1 MKRLLPILLCSLLLS
16 GLRNATAQEASKTW
30 TLQEC
35 LDYAYQNNIQ
45 VRQSRN
51 NQLSGIEDTK
61 QAKAALFPSLVASTT
76 QSYTNYPS
84 SEVTDNNS
92 YTGTYGITAGMTIFE
107 GGKLRTEVK
116 RQKVQNQ
123 MDALSVEESVN
134 DIRIAIVQAY
144 MQCLYAADAVR
155 INRSTAE
162 ASKAQRDRA
171 EEMLRTGSISRV
183 DFAQLQSQYSSDE
196 YQIVVAG
203 STLDNYKLQLKQLLE
218 LDIMEEMNPAVP
230 GVKEENVLKALPPK
244 NEVYETALKVM
255 PQIRRGELGIEA
267 AKLEEKSARAG
278 FFPSISGG
286 WNFSEEHFMEN
297 TKSWLSQGK
306 LRVGWG
312 EIGNQT
318 IPAGA
323 YLSQY
328 SNGHPS
334 MWYAQYYMFGNT
346 NPTLFASRSQVG
358 NPNLKWET
366 TRQLDLGLDLAFLE
380 GSLRFTFDYYSRDT
394 KDMLVQVPNPASM
407 GFPNTPWV
415 NAGSISNKGFEVSIG
430 YDGKVGNDFKYH
442 INGNVST
449 YKNKIKDLG
458 SEANIPGKEVHL
470 GYYTYTMTEVGKPLG
485 YYYGYKTDGV
495 FQTQQEIDNYQNNGQ
510 VVMPNAKP
518 GDLKFV
524 DLNKDGKLGDEDR
537 TMIGNPHPDFTFGL
551 TLGAEYKGFDFSAF
565 FQGSVG
571 NDLLNIVKYDIYGGV
586 GWYNAPKDILT
597 TFWNG
602 PGSTN
607 ENFAI
612 DADSRLNREMSEW
625 YVEDGSYVRL
635 KNLTIGYTLPSSIT
649 RKITLNN
656 LRIFVAAQNLF
667 TITGYSGLDPEI
679 GEFNQNPIYKGIDM
693 GYYPQARTFM
703 FGISMKL

>member
-278 FFPSISGG
+278 FFPSISLSASVGTG
-286 WNFSEEHFMEN
+286 HMSNNDLESGSQIWNRFNEN
-297 TKSWLSQGK
+297 
-306 LRVGWG
+306 V
-312 EIGNQT
+312 
-318 IPAGA
+318 
-323 YLSQY
+323 
-328 SNGHPS
+328 
-334 MWYAQYYMFGNT
+334 
-346 NPTLFASRSQVG
+346 
-358 NPNLKWET
+358 
-366 TRQLDLGLDLAFLE
+366 
-380 GSLRFTFDYYSRDT
+380 
-394 KDMLVQVPNPASM
+394 
-407 GFPNTPWV
+407 
-415 NAGSISNKGFEVSIG
+415 
-430 YDGKVGNDFKYH
+430 
-442 INGNVST
+442 
-449 YKNKIKDLG
+449 
-458 SEANIPGKEVHL
+458 
-470 GYYTYTMTEVGKPLG
+470 
-485 YYYGYKTDGV
+485 
-495 FQTQQEIDNYQNNGQ
+495 
-510 VVMPNAKP
+510 
-518 GDLKFV
+518 
-524 DLNKDGKLGDEDR
+524 
-537 TMIGNPHPDFTFGL
+537 GL
-551 TLGAEYKGFDFSAF
+551 TLNIPIFSNRKNRTAVNKAKIALNDSYLEWTSLQKELLRNVESAYLDAVSAQAQYLSAREKEKYARESYELTSEQFRVGVKNTVELITAQNEYSAA
-565 FQGSVG
+565 QQQVLQAKYLTLLSIE
-571 NDLLNIVKYDIYGGV
+571 LLNIYQGLPASDIY
-586 GWYNAPKDILT
+586 
-597 TFWNG
+597 
-602 PGSTN
+602 
-607 ENFAI
+607 
-612 DADSRLNREMSEW
+612 
-625 YVEDGSYVRL
+625 
-635 KNLTIGYTLPSSIT
+635 
-649 RKITLNN
+649 
-656 LRIFVAAQNLF
+656 
-667 TITGYSGLDPEI
+667 
-679 GEFNQNPIYKGIDM
+679 
-693 GYYPQARTFM
+693 
-703 FGISMKL
+703 

>member
-278 FFPSISGG
+278 FFPSIS
-286 WNFSEEHFMEN
+286 
-297 TKSWLSQGK
+297 LSAS
-306 LRVGWG
+306 VGTG
-312 EIGNQT
+312 HM
-318 IPAGA
+318 
-323 YLSQY
+323 
-328 SNGHPS
+328 SN
-334 MWYAQYYMFGNT
+334 
-346 NPTLFASRSQVG
+346 
-358 NPNLKWET
+358 
-366 TRQLDLGLDLAFLE
+366 
-380 GSLRFTFDYYSRDT
+380 
-394 KDMLVQVPNPASM
+394 
-407 GFPNTPWV
+407 
-415 NAGSISNKGFEVSIG
+415 
-430 YDGKVGNDFKYH
+430 NDFESGSQ
-442 INGNVST
+442 IWNRFNENV
-449 YKNKIKDLG
+449 
-458 SEANIPGKEVHL
+458 
-470 GYYTYTMTEVGKPLG
+470 
-485 YYYGYKTDGV
+485 
-495 FQTQQEIDNYQNNGQ
+495 
-510 VVMPNAKP
+510 
-518 GDLKFV
+518 
-524 DLNKDGKLGDEDR
+524 
-537 TMIGNPHPDFTFGL
+537 GL
-551 TLGAEYKGFDFSAF
+551 TLNIPIFSNRKNRTAVNKAKIALNDSYLEWTSLQKELLRNVESAYLDAVSAQAQYLSAREKEKDARESYELTSEQFRVGVKNTVELITAQNEYSAA
-565 FQGSVG
+565 QQQVLQAKYLTLLSIE
-571 NDLLNIVKYDIYGGV
+571 LLNIYQGLPASDIY
-586 GWYNAPKDILT
+586 
-597 TFWNG
+597 
-602 PGSTN
+602 
-607 ENFAI
+607 
-612 DADSRLNREMSEW
+612 
-625 YVEDGSYVRL
+625 
-635 KNLTIGYTLPSSIT
+635 
-649 RKITLNN
+649 
-656 LRIFVAAQNLF
+656 
-667 TITGYSGLDPEI
+667 
-679 GEFNQNPIYKGIDM
+679 
-693 GYYPQARTFM
+693 
-703 FGISMKL
+703 

>member
-144 MQCLYAADAVR
+144 MRSLHAAQAVR

-278 FFPSISGG
+278 FFPSIS
-286 WNFSEEHFMEN
+286 
-297 TKSWLSQGK
+297 LSAS
-306 LRVGWG
+306 VGTG
-312 EIGNQT
+312 HM
-318 IPAGA
+318 
-323 YLSQY
+323 
-328 SNGHPS
+328 SN
-334 MWYAQYYMFGNT
+334 
-346 NPTLFASRSQVG
+346 
-358 NPNLKWET
+358 
-366 TRQLDLGLDLAFLE
+366 
-380 GSLRFTFDYYSRDT
+380 
-394 KDMLVQVPNPASM
+394 
-407 GFPNTPWV
+407 
-415 NAGSISNKGFEVSIG
+415 
-430 YDGKVGNDFKYH
+430 NDFESGSQ
-442 INGNVST
+442 IWNRFNENV
-449 YKNKIKDLG
+449 
-458 SEANIPGKEVHL
+458 
-470 GYYTYTMTEVGKPLG
+470 
-485 YYYGYKTDGV
+485 
-495 FQTQQEIDNYQNNGQ
+495 
-510 VVMPNAKP
+510 
-518 GDLKFV
+518 
-524 DLNKDGKLGDEDR
+524 
-537 TMIGNPHPDFTFGL
+537 GL
-551 TLGAEYKGFDFSAF
+551 TLNIPIFSNRKNRTAVNKAKIALNDSYLEWTSLQKELLRNVESAYLDAVSAQAQYLSAREKEKYARESYELTSEQFRVGVKNTVELITAQNEYSAA
-565 FQGSVG
+565 QQQVLQAKYLTLLSIE
-571 NDLLNIVKYDIYGGV
+571 LLNIYQGLPASDIY
-586 GWYNAPKDILT
+586 
-597 TFWNG
+597 
-602 PGSTN
+602 
-607 ENFAI
+607 
-612 DADSRLNREMSEW
+612 
-625 YVEDGSYVRL
+625 
-635 KNLTIGYTLPSSIT
+635 
-649 RKITLNN
+649 
-656 LRIFVAAQNLF
+656 
-667 TITGYSGLDPEI
+667 
-679 GEFNQNPIYKGIDM
+679 
-693 GYYPQARTFM
+693 
-703 FGISMKL
+703 

>member
-1 MKRLLPILLCSLLLS
+1 MKRLLPILFCSLLLS

-278 FFPSISGG
+278 FFPSIS
-286 WNFSEEHFMEN
+286 
-297 TKSWLSQGK
+297 LSAS
-306 LRVGWG
+306 VGTG
-312 EIGNQT
+312 HM
-318 IPAGA
+318 
-323 YLSQY
+323 
-328 SNGHPS
+328 SN
-334 MWYAQYYMFGNT
+334 
-346 NPTLFASRSQVG
+346 
-358 NPNLKWET
+358 
-366 TRQLDLGLDLAFLE
+366 
-380 GSLRFTFDYYSRDT
+380 
-394 KDMLVQVPNPASM
+394 
-407 GFPNTPWV
+407 
-415 NAGSISNKGFEVSIG
+415 
-430 YDGKVGNDFKYH
+430 NDFESGSQ
-442 INGNVST
+442 IWNRFNENV
-449 YKNKIKDLG
+449 
-458 SEANIPGKEVHL
+458 
-470 GYYTYTMTEVGKPLG
+470 
-485 YYYGYKTDGV
+485 
-495 FQTQQEIDNYQNNGQ
+495 
-510 VVMPNAKP
+510 
-518 GDLKFV
+518 
-524 DLNKDGKLGDEDR
+524 
-537 TMIGNPHPDFTFGL
+537 GL
-551 TLGAEYKGFDFSAF
+551 TLNIPIFSNRKNRTAVNKAKIALNDSYLEWTSLQKELLRNVESAYLDAVSAQAQYLSAREKEKYARESYELTSEQFRVGVKNTVELITAQNEYSAA
-565 FQGSVG
+565 QQQVLQAKYLTLLSIE
-571 NDLLNIVKYDIYGGV
+571 LLNIYQRLPASDIY
-586 GWYNAPKDILT
+586 
-597 TFWNG
+597 
-602 PGSTN
+602 
-607 ENFAI
+607 
-612 DADSRLNREMSEW
+612 
-625 YVEDGSYVRL
+625 
-635 KNLTIGYTLPSSIT
+635 
-649 RKITLNN
+649 
-656 LRIFVAAQNLF
+656 
-667 TITGYSGLDPEI
+667 
-679 GEFNQNPIYKGIDM
+679 
-693 GYYPQARTFM
+693 
-703 FGISMKL
+703 

>member
-171 EEMLRTGSISRV
+171 EEMLRAGSISRV

-196 YQIVVAG
+196 YQVVVAG

-230 GVKEENVLKALPPK
+230 EVKEENVLKALPPK

-278 FFPSISGG
+278 FFPSIS
-286 WNFSEEHFMEN
+286 
-297 TKSWLSQGK
+297 LSAS
-306 LRVGWG
+306 VGTG
-312 EIGNQT
+312 HM
-318 IPAGA
+318 
-323 YLSQY
+323 
-328 SNGHPS
+328 SN
-334 MWYAQYYMFGNT
+334 
-346 NPTLFASRSQVG
+346 
-358 NPNLKWET
+358 
-366 TRQLDLGLDLAFLE
+366 
-380 GSLRFTFDYYSRDT
+380 
-394 KDMLVQVPNPASM
+394 
-407 GFPNTPWV
+407 
-415 NAGSISNKGFEVSIG
+415 
-430 YDGKVGNDFKYH
+430 NDFESGSQ
-442 INGNVST
+442 IWNRFNENV
-449 YKNKIKDLG
+449 
-458 SEANIPGKEVHL
+458 
-470 GYYTYTMTEVGKPLG
+470 
-485 YYYGYKTDGV
+485 
-495 FQTQQEIDNYQNNGQ
+495 
-510 VVMPNAKP
+510 
-518 GDLKFV
+518 
-524 DLNKDGKLGDEDR
+524 
-537 TMIGNPHPDFTFGL
+537 GL
-551 TLGAEYKGFDFSAF
+551 TLNIPIFSNRKNRTAVHKAKIALNDSYLEWTSLQKELLRNVESAYLDAVSAQAQYLSAREKEKYARESYELTSEQFRVGVKNTVELITAQNEYSAA
-565 FQGSVG
+565 QQQVLQAKYLTLLSIE
-571 NDLLNIVKYDIYGGV
+571 LLNIYQGLPASDIY
-586 GWYNAPKDILT
+586 
-597 TFWNG
+597 
-602 PGSTN
+602 
-607 ENFAI
+607 
-612 DADSRLNREMSEW
+612 
-625 YVEDGSYVRL
+625 
-635 KNLTIGYTLPSSIT
+635 
-649 RKITLNN
+649 
-656 LRIFVAAQNLF
+656 
-667 TITGYSGLDPEI
+667 
-679 GEFNQNPIYKGIDM
+679 
-693 GYYPQARTFM
+693 
-703 FGISMKL
+703 

>member
-278 FFPSISGG
+278 FFPSIS
-286 WNFSEEHFMEN
+286 
-297 TKSWLSQGK
+297 LSAS
-306 LRVGWG
+306 VGTG
-312 EIGNQT
+312 HM
-318 IPAGA
+318 
-323 YLSQY
+323 
-328 SNGHPS
+328 SN
-334 MWYAQYYMFGNT
+334 
-346 NPTLFASRSQVG
+346 
-358 NPNLKWET
+358 
-366 TRQLDLGLDLAFLE
+366 
-380 GSLRFTFDYYSRDT
+380 
-394 KDMLVQVPNPASM
+394 
-407 GFPNTPWV
+407 
-415 NAGSISNKGFEVSIG
+415 
-430 YDGKVGNDFKYH
+430 NDFESGSQ
-442 INGNVST
+442 IWNRFNENV
-449 YKNKIKDLG
+449 
-458 SEANIPGKEVHL
+458 
-470 GYYTYTMTEVGKPLG
+470 
-485 YYYGYKTDGV
+485 
-495 FQTQQEIDNYQNNGQ
+495 
-510 VVMPNAKP
+510 
-518 GDLKFV
+518 
-524 DLNKDGKLGDEDR
+524 
-537 TMIGNPHPDFTFGL
+537 GL
-551 TLGAEYKGFDFSAF
+551 TLNIPIFSNRKNRTAVNKAKIALNDSYLEWTSLQKELLRNVESAYLDAVSAQGQYLSAREKEKYARESYELTSEQFRVGVKNTVELITAQNEYSAA
-565 FQGSVG
+565 QQQVLQAKYLTLLSIE
-571 NDLLNIVKYDIYGGV
+571 LLNIYQGLPASDIY
-586 GWYNAPKDILT
+586 
-597 TFWNG
+597 
-602 PGSTN
+602 
-607 ENFAI
+607 
-612 DADSRLNREMSEW
+612 
-625 YVEDGSYVRL
+625 
-635 KNLTIGYTLPSSIT
+635 
-649 RKITLNN
+649 
-656 LRIFVAAQNLF
+656 
-667 TITGYSGLDPEI
+667 
-679 GEFNQNPIYKGIDM
+679 
-693 GYYPQARTFM
+693 
-703 FGISMKL
+703 

>member
-116 RQKVQNQ
+116 RQKVKNQ

-278 FFPSISGG
+278 FFPSIS
-286 WNFSEEHFMEN
+286 
-297 TKSWLSQGK
+297 LSAS
-306 LRVGWG
+306 VGTG
-312 EIGNQT
+312 HM
-318 IPAGA
+318 
-323 YLSQY
+323 
-328 SNGHPS
+328 SN
-334 MWYAQYYMFGNT
+334 
-346 NPTLFASRSQVG
+346 
-358 NPNLKWET
+358 
-366 TRQLDLGLDLAFLE
+366 
-380 GSLRFTFDYYSRDT
+380 
-394 KDMLVQVPNPASM
+394 
-407 GFPNTPWV
+407 
-415 NAGSISNKGFEVSIG
+415 
-430 YDGKVGNDFKYH
+430 NDFESGSQ
-442 INGNVST
+442 IWNRFNENV
-449 YKNKIKDLG
+449 
-458 SEANIPGKEVHL
+458 
-470 GYYTYTMTEVGKPLG
+470 
-485 YYYGYKTDGV
+485 
-495 FQTQQEIDNYQNNGQ
+495 
-510 VVMPNAKP
+510 
-518 GDLKFV
+518 
-524 DLNKDGKLGDEDR
+524 
-537 TMIGNPHPDFTFGL
+537 GL
-551 TLGAEYKGFDFSAF
+551 TLNIPIFSNRKNRTAVNKAKIALNDSYLEWTSLQKELLRNVESAYLDAVSAQAQYLSAREKEKYARESYELTSEQFRVGVKNTVELITAQNEYSAA
-565 FQGSVG
+565 QQQVLQAKYLTLLSIE
-571 NDLLNIVKYDIYGGV
+571 LLNIYQGLPASDIY
-586 GWYNAPKDILT
+586 
-597 TFWNG
+597 
-602 PGSTN
+602 
-607 ENFAI
+607 
-612 DADSRLNREMSEW
+612 
-625 YVEDGSYVRL
+625 
-635 KNLTIGYTLPSSIT
+635 
-649 RKITLNN
+649 
-656 LRIFVAAQNLF
+656 
-667 TITGYSGLDPEI
+667 
-679 GEFNQNPIYKGIDM
+679 
-693 GYYPQARTFM
+693 
-703 FGISMKL
+703 

>member
-84 SEVTDNNS
+84 SEVADNNS

-107 GGKLRTEVK
+107 GGKLRTAVK

-171 EEMLRTGSISRV
+171 EEMLRAGSISRV

-196 YQIVVAG
+196 YQVVVAG

-278 FFPSISGG
+278 FFPSIS
-286 WNFSEEHFMEN
+286 
-297 TKSWLSQGK
+297 LSAS
-306 LRVGWG
+306 VGTG
-312 EIGNQT
+312 HM
-318 IPAGA
+318 
-323 YLSQY
+323 
-328 SNGHPS
+328 SN
-334 MWYAQYYMFGNT
+334 
-346 NPTLFASRSQVG
+346 
-358 NPNLKWET
+358 
-366 TRQLDLGLDLAFLE
+366 
-380 GSLRFTFDYYSRDT
+380 
-394 KDMLVQVPNPASM
+394 
-407 GFPNTPWV
+407 
-415 NAGSISNKGFEVSIG
+415 
-430 YDGKVGNDFKYH
+430 NDFESGSQ
-442 INGNVST
+442 IWNRFNENV
-449 YKNKIKDLG
+449 
-458 SEANIPGKEVHL
+458 
-470 GYYTYTMTEVGKPLG
+470 
-485 YYYGYKTDGV
+485 
-495 FQTQQEIDNYQNNGQ
+495 
-510 VVMPNAKP
+510 
-518 GDLKFV
+518 
-524 DLNKDGKLGDEDR
+524 
-537 TMIGNPHPDFTFGL
+537 GL
-551 TLGAEYKGFDFSAF
+551 TLNIPIFSNRKNRTAVNKAKIALNDSYLEWTSLQKELLRNVESAYLDAVSAQAQYLSAREKEKYARESYELTSEQFRVGVKNTVELITAQNEYSAA
-565 FQGSVG
+565 QQQVLQAKYLTLLSIE
-571 NDLLNIVKYDIYGGV
+571 LLNIYQGLPASDIY
-586 GWYNAPKDILT
+586 
-597 TFWNG
+597 
-602 PGSTN
+602 
-607 ENFAI
+607 
-612 DADSRLNREMSEW
+612 
-625 YVEDGSYVRL
+625 
-635 KNLTIGYTLPSSIT
+635 
-649 RKITLNN
+649 
-656 LRIFVAAQNLF
+656 
-667 TITGYSGLDPEI
+667 
-679 GEFNQNPIYKGIDM
+679 
-693 GYYPQARTFM
+693 
-703 FGISMKL
+703 

>member
-171 EEMLRTGSISRV
+171 EEMLRAGSISRV

-196 YQIVVAG
+196 YQVVVAG

-278 FFPSISGG
+278 FFPSIS
-286 WNFSEEHFMEN
+286 
-297 TKSWLSQGK
+297 LSAS
-306 LRVGWG
+306 VGTG
-312 EIGNQT
+312 HM
-318 IPAGA
+318 
-323 YLSQY
+323 
-328 SNGHPS
+328 SN
-334 MWYAQYYMFGNT
+334 
-346 NPTLFASRSQVG
+346 
-358 NPNLKWET
+358 
-366 TRQLDLGLDLAFLE
+366 
-380 GSLRFTFDYYSRDT
+380 
-394 KDMLVQVPNPASM
+394 
-407 GFPNTPWV
+407 
-415 NAGSISNKGFEVSIG
+415 
-430 YDGKVGNDFKYH
+430 NDFE
-442 INGNVST
+442 S
-449 YKNKIKDLG
+449 G
-458 SEANIPGKEVHL
+458 SQIWNRFNENI
-470 GYYTYTMTEVGKPLG
+470 
-485 YYYGYKTDGV
+485 
-495 FQTQQEIDNYQNNGQ
+495 
-510 VVMPNAKP
+510 
-518 GDLKFV
+518 
-524 DLNKDGKLGDEDR
+524 
-537 TMIGNPHPDFTFGL
+537 GL
-551 TLGAEYKGFDFSAF
+551 TLSIPIFSNRKNRTAVNKAKIAVDNSYLEWTSLQKELLRDVESAYLDAVSAQAQYLSAREKEKYARESYELTSEQFRVGVKNTVELITAQNEYSAA
-565 FQGSVG
+565 QQQVLQAKYLTLLSIE
-571 NDLLNIVKYDIYGGV
+571 LLNIYQGLSASDIY
-586 GWYNAPKDILT
+586 
-597 TFWNG
+597 
-602 PGSTN
+602 
-607 ENFAI
+607 
-612 DADSRLNREMSEW
+612 
-625 YVEDGSYVRL
+625 
-635 KNLTIGYTLPSSIT
+635 
-649 RKITLNN
+649 
-656 LRIFVAAQNLF
+656 
-667 TITGYSGLDPEI
+667 
-679 GEFNQNPIYKGIDM
+679 
-693 GYYPQARTFM
+693 
-703 FGISMKL
+703 

>member
-244 NEVYETALKVM
+244 NEVYETASKVM

-278 FFPSISGG
+278 FFPSIS
-286 WNFSEEHFMEN
+286 
-297 TKSWLSQGK
+297 LSAS
-306 LRVGWG
+306 VGTG
-312 EIGNQT
+312 HM
-318 IPAGA
+318 
-323 YLSQY
+323 
-328 SNGHPS
+328 SN
-334 MWYAQYYMFGNT
+334 
-346 NPTLFASRSQVG
+346 
-358 NPNLKWET
+358 
-366 TRQLDLGLDLAFLE
+366 
-380 GSLRFTFDYYSRDT
+380 
-394 KDMLVQVPNPASM
+394 
-407 GFPNTPWV
+407 
-415 NAGSISNKGFEVSIG
+415 
-430 YDGKVGNDFKYH
+430 NDFESGSQ
-442 INGNVST
+442 IWNRFNENV
-449 YKNKIKDLG
+449 
-458 SEANIPGKEVHL
+458 
-470 GYYTYTMTEVGKPLG
+470 
-485 YYYGYKTDGV
+485 
-495 FQTQQEIDNYQNNGQ
+495 
-510 VVMPNAKP
+510 
-518 GDLKFV
+518 
-524 DLNKDGKLGDEDR
+524 
-537 TMIGNPHPDFTFGL
+537 GL
-551 TLGAEYKGFDFSAF
+551 TLNIPIFSNRKNRTAVNKAKIALNDSYLEWTSLQKELLRNVESAYLDAVSAQAQYLSAREKEKYARESYELTSEQFRVGVKNTVELITAQNEYSAA
-565 FQGSVG
+565 QQQVLQAKYLTLLSIE
-571 NDLLNIVKYDIYGGV
+571 LLNIYQGLPASDIY
-586 GWYNAPKDILT
+586 
-597 TFWNG
+597 
-602 PGSTN
+602 
-607 ENFAI
+607 
-612 DADSRLNREMSEW
+612 
-625 YVEDGSYVRL
+625 
-635 KNLTIGYTLPSSIT
+635 
-649 RKITLNN
+649 
-656 LRIFVAAQNLF
+656 
-667 TITGYSGLDPEI
+667 
-679 GEFNQNPIYKGIDM
+679 
-693 GYYPQARTFM
+693 
-703 FGISMKL
+703 

>member
-1 MKRLLPILLCSLLLS
+1 M
-16 GLRNATAQEASKTW
+16 
-30 TLQEC
+30 QEC

-218 LDIMEEMNPAVP
+218 LDIMEEMNQAVP

-278 FFPSISGG
+278 FFPSIS
-286 WNFSEEHFMEN
+286 
-297 TKSWLSQGK
+297 LSAS
-306 LRVGWG
+306 VGTG
-312 EIGNQT
+312 HM
-318 IPAGA
+318 
-323 YLSQY
+323 
-328 SNGHPS
+328 SN
-334 MWYAQYYMFGNT
+334 
-346 NPTLFASRSQVG
+346 
-358 NPNLKWET
+358 
-366 TRQLDLGLDLAFLE
+366 
-380 GSLRFTFDYYSRDT
+380 
-394 KDMLVQVPNPASM
+394 
-407 GFPNTPWV
+407 
-415 NAGSISNKGFEVSIG
+415 
-430 YDGKVGNDFKYH
+430 NDFESGSQ
-442 INGNVST
+442 IWNRFNENV
-449 YKNKIKDLG
+449 
-458 SEANIPGKEVHL
+458 
-470 GYYTYTMTEVGKPLG
+470 
-485 YYYGYKTDGV
+485 
-495 FQTQQEIDNYQNNGQ
+495 
-510 VVMPNAKP
+510 
-518 GDLKFV
+518 
-524 DLNKDGKLGDEDR
+524 
-537 TMIGNPHPDFTFGL
+537 GL
-551 TLGAEYKGFDFSAF
+551 TLNIPIFSNRKNRTAVNKAKIALNDSYLEWTSLQKELLRNVESAYLDAVSAQAQYLSAREKEKYARESYELTSEQFRVGVKNTVELITAQNEYSAA
-565 FQGSVG
+565 QQQVLQAKYLTLLSIE
-571 NDLLNIVKYDIYGGV
+571 LLNIYQGLPASDIY
-586 GWYNAPKDILT
+586 
-597 TFWNG
+597 
-602 PGSTN
+602 
-607 ENFAI
+607 
-612 DADSRLNREMSEW
+612 
-625 YVEDGSYVRL
+625 
-635 KNLTIGYTLPSSIT
+635 
-649 RKITLNN
+649 
-656 LRIFVAAQNLF
+656 
-667 TITGYSGLDPEI
+667 
-679 GEFNQNPIYKGIDM
+679 
-693 GYYPQARTFM
+693 
-703 FGISMKL
+703 

>member
-171 EEMLRTGSISRV
+171 EEMLRAGSISRV

-196 YQIVVAG
+196 YQVVVDS

-278 FFPSISGG
+278 FFPSIS
-286 WNFSEEHFMEN
+286 
-297 TKSWLSQGK
+297 LSAS
-306 LRVGWG
+306 VGTG
-312 EIGNQT
+312 HM
-318 IPAGA
+318 
-323 YLSQY
+323 
-328 SNGHPS
+328 SN
-334 MWYAQYYMFGNT
+334 
-346 NPTLFASRSQVG
+346 
-358 NPNLKWET
+358 
-366 TRQLDLGLDLAFLE
+366 
-380 GSLRFTFDYYSRDT
+380 
-394 KDMLVQVPNPASM
+394 
-407 GFPNTPWV
+407 
-415 NAGSISNKGFEVSIG
+415 
-430 YDGKVGNDFKYH
+430 NDFESGSQ
-442 INGNVST
+442 IWNRFNENV
-449 YKNKIKDLG
+449 
-458 SEANIPGKEVHL
+458 
-470 GYYTYTMTEVGKPLG
+470 
-485 YYYGYKTDGV
+485 
-495 FQTQQEIDNYQNNGQ
+495 
-510 VVMPNAKP
+510 
-518 GDLKFV
+518 
-524 DLNKDGKLGDEDR
+524 
-537 TMIGNPHPDFTFGL
+537 GL
-551 TLGAEYKGFDFSAF
+551 TLNIPIFSNRKNRTAVNKAKIALNDSYLEWTSLQKELLRNVESAYLDAVSAQAQYLSAREKEKYARESYELTSEQFRVGVKNTVELITAQNEYSAA
-565 FQGSVG
+565 QQQVLQAKYLTLLSIE
-571 NDLLNIVKYDIYGGV
+571 LLNIYQGLPASDIY
-586 GWYNAPKDILT
+586 
-597 TFWNG
+597 
-602 PGSTN
+602 
-607 ENFAI
+607 
-612 DADSRLNREMSEW
+612 
-625 YVEDGSYVRL
+625 
-635 KNLTIGYTLPSSIT
+635 
-649 RKITLNN
+649 
-656 LRIFVAAQNLF
+656 
-667 TITGYSGLDPEI
+667 
-679 GEFNQNPIYKGIDM
+679 
-693 GYYPQARTFM
+693 
-703 FGISMKL
+703 

>member
-255 PQIRRGELGIEA
+255 PQIRRGELGVEA

-278 FFPSISGG
+278 FYPSIS
-286 WNFSEEHFMEN
+286 
-297 TKSWLSQGK
+297 LS
-306 LRVGWG
+306 
-312 EIGNQT
+312 
-318 IPAGA
+318 A
-323 YLSQY
+323 
-328 SNGHPS
+328 
-334 MWYAQYYMFGNT
+334 
-346 NPTLFASRSQVG
+346 
-358 NPNLKWET
+358 
-366 TRQLDLGLDLAFLE
+366 
-380 GSLRFTFDYYSRDT
+380 
-394 KDMLVQVPNPASM
+394 
-407 GFPNTPWV
+407 
-415 NAGSISNKGFEVSIG
+415 SIG
-430 YDGKVGNDFKYH
+430 TGHMSNNDFE
-442 INGNVST
+442 S
-449 YKNKIKDLG
+449 G
-458 SEANIPGKEVHL
+458 SQIWNRFNENI
-470 GYYTYTMTEVGKPLG
+470 
-485 YYYGYKTDGV
+485 
-495 FQTQQEIDNYQNNGQ
+495 
-510 VVMPNAKP
+510 
-518 GDLKFV
+518 
-524 DLNKDGKLGDEDR
+524 
-537 TMIGNPHPDFTFGL
+537 GL
-551 TLGAEYKGFDFSAF
+551 TLSIPIFSNRKNRTAVNKAKIAVDNSYLEWTSLQKELLRDVESAYLDAVSAQAQYLSAREKEKYARESYELTSEQFRVGVKNTVELITAQNEYSAA
-565 FQGSVG
+565 QQQVLQAKYLTLLSIE
-571 NDLLNIVKYDIYGGV
+571 LLNIYQGLPASDIY
-586 GWYNAPKDILT
+586 
-597 TFWNG
+597 
-602 PGSTN
+602 
-607 ENFAI
+607 
-612 DADSRLNREMSEW
+612 
-625 YVEDGSYVRL
+625 
-635 KNLTIGYTLPSSIT
+635 
-649 RKITLNN
+649 
-656 LRIFVAAQNLF
+656 
-667 TITGYSGLDPEI
+667 
-679 GEFNQNPIYKGIDM
+679 
-693 GYYPQARTFM
+693 
-703 FGISMKL
+703 

>member
-171 EEMLRTGSISRV
+171 EEMLRTGAISRV

-278 FFPSISGG
+278 FFPSIS
-286 WNFSEEHFMEN
+286 
-297 TKSWLSQGK
+297 LSAS
-306 LRVGWG
+306 VGTG
-312 EIGNQT
+312 HM
-318 IPAGA
+318 
-323 YLSQY
+323 
-328 SNGHPS
+328 SN
-334 MWYAQYYMFGNT
+334 
-346 NPTLFASRSQVG
+346 
-358 NPNLKWET
+358 
-366 TRQLDLGLDLAFLE
+366 
-380 GSLRFTFDYYSRDT
+380 
-394 KDMLVQVPNPASM
+394 
-407 GFPNTPWV
+407 
-415 NAGSISNKGFEVSIG
+415 
-430 YDGKVGNDFKYH
+430 NDFESGSQ
-442 INGNVST
+442 IWNRFNENV
-449 YKNKIKDLG
+449 
-458 SEANIPGKEVHL
+458 
-470 GYYTYTMTEVGKPLG
+470 
-485 YYYGYKTDGV
+485 
-495 FQTQQEIDNYQNNGQ
+495 
-510 VVMPNAKP
+510 
-518 GDLKFV
+518 
-524 DLNKDGKLGDEDR
+524 
-537 TMIGNPHPDFTFGL
+537 GL
-551 TLGAEYKGFDFSAF
+551 TLNIPIFSNRKNRTAVNKAKIALNDSYLEWTSLQKELLRNVESAYLDAVSAQAQYLSAREKEKYARESYELTSEQFRVGVKNTVELITAQNEYSAA
-565 FQGSVG
+565 QQQVLQAKYLTLLSIE
-571 NDLLNIVKYDIYGGV
+571 LLNIYQGLPASDIY
-586 GWYNAPKDILT
+586 
-597 TFWNG
+597 
-602 PGSTN
+602 
-607 ENFAI
+607 
-612 DADSRLNREMSEW
+612 
-625 YVEDGSYVRL
+625 
-635 KNLTIGYTLPSSIT
+635 
-649 RKITLNN
+649 
-656 LRIFVAAQNLF
+656 
-667 TITGYSGLDPEI
+667 
-679 GEFNQNPIYKGIDM
+679 
-693 GYYPQARTFM
+693 
-703 FGISMKL
+703 

>member
-92 YTGTYGITAGMTIFE
+92 YTGTYGITDHDCSVE

-278 FFPSISGG
+278 FFPSIS
-286 WNFSEEHFMEN
+286 
-297 TKSWLSQGK
+297 LSAS
-306 LRVGWG
+306 VGTG
-312 EIGNQT
+312 HM
-318 IPAGA
+318 
-323 YLSQY
+323 
-328 SNGHPS
+328 SN
-334 MWYAQYYMFGNT
+334 
-346 NPTLFASRSQVG
+346 
-358 NPNLKWET
+358 
-366 TRQLDLGLDLAFLE
+366 
-380 GSLRFTFDYYSRDT
+380 
-394 KDMLVQVPNPASM
+394 
-407 GFPNTPWV
+407 
-415 NAGSISNKGFEVSIG
+415 
-430 YDGKVGNDFKYH
+430 NDFESGSQ
-442 INGNVST
+442 IWNRFNENV
-449 YKNKIKDLG
+449 
-458 SEANIPGKEVHL
+458 
-470 GYYTYTMTEVGKPLG
+470 
-485 YYYGYKTDGV
+485 
-495 FQTQQEIDNYQNNGQ
+495 
-510 VVMPNAKP
+510 
-518 GDLKFV
+518 
-524 DLNKDGKLGDEDR
+524 
-537 TMIGNPHPDFTFGL
+537 GL
-551 TLGAEYKGFDFSAF
+551 TLNIPIFSNRKNRTAVNKAKIALNDSYLEWTSLQKELLRNVESAYLDAVSAQAQYLSAREKEKYARESYELTSEQFRVGVKNTVELITAQNEYSAA
-565 FQGSVG
+565 QQQVLQAKYLTLLSIE
-571 NDLLNIVKYDIYGGV
+571 LLNIYQGLPASDIY
-586 GWYNAPKDILT
+586 
-597 TFWNG
+597 
-602 PGSTN
+602 
-607 ENFAI
+607 
-612 DADSRLNREMSEW
+612 
-625 YVEDGSYVRL
+625 
-635 KNLTIGYTLPSSIT
+635 
-649 RKITLNN
+649 
-656 LRIFVAAQNLF
+656 
-667 TITGYSGLDPEI
+667 
-679 GEFNQNPIYKGIDM
+679 
-693 GYYPQARTFM
+693 
-703 FGISMKL
+703 

>member
-1 MKRLLPILLCSLLLS
+1 MKRLLPILFCSLLLS

-171 EEMLRTGSISRV
+171 EEMLRAGSISRV

-196 YQIVVAG
+196 YQVVVAS

-230 GVKEENVLKALPPK
+230 GIKEENVLKALPPK

-278 FFPSISGG
+278 FFPSIS
-286 WNFSEEHFMEN
+286 
-297 TKSWLSQGK
+297 LSAS
-306 LRVGWG
+306 VGTG
-312 EIGNQT
+312 HM
-318 IPAGA
+318 
-323 YLSQY
+323 
-328 SNGHPS
+328 SN
-334 MWYAQYYMFGNT
+334 
-346 NPTLFASRSQVG
+346 
-358 NPNLKWET
+358 
-366 TRQLDLGLDLAFLE
+366 
-380 GSLRFTFDYYSRDT
+380 
-394 KDMLVQVPNPASM
+394 
-407 GFPNTPWV
+407 
-415 NAGSISNKGFEVSIG
+415 
-430 YDGKVGNDFKYH
+430 NDFE
-442 INGNVST
+442 S
-449 YKNKIKDLG
+449 G
-458 SEANIPGKEVHL
+458 SQIWNRFNENI
-470 GYYTYTMTEVGKPLG
+470 
-485 YYYGYKTDGV
+485 
-495 FQTQQEIDNYQNNGQ
+495 
-510 VVMPNAKP
+510 
-518 GDLKFV
+518 
-524 DLNKDGKLGDEDR
+524 
-537 TMIGNPHPDFTFGL
+537 GL
-551 TLGAEYKGFDFSAF
+551 TLSIPIFSNRKNRTAVNKAKIAVDNSYLEWTSLQKELLRDVESAYLDATSAQAQYLSAREKEKYARESYELTSEQFRVGVKNTVELITAQNEYSAA
-565 FQGSVG
+565 QQQVLQAKYLTLLSIE
-571 NDLLNIVKYDIYGGV
+571 LLNIYQGLSASDIY
-586 GWYNAPKDILT
+586 
-597 TFWNG
+597 
-602 PGSTN
+602 
-607 ENFAI
+607 
-612 DADSRLNREMSEW
+612 
-625 YVEDGSYVRL
+625 
-635 KNLTIGYTLPSSIT
+635 
-649 RKITLNN
+649 
-656 LRIFVAAQNLF
+656 
-667 TITGYSGLDPEI
+667 
-679 GEFNQNPIYKGIDM
+679 
-693 GYYPQARTFM
+693 
-703 FGISMKL
+703 

>member
-171 EEMLRTGSISRV
+171 EEMLRAGSISRV
-183 DFAQLQSQYSSDE
+183 DFAQFQSQYSSDE
-196 YQIVVAG
+196 YQVVVAS

-230 GVKEENVLKALPPK
+230 GVKEENVLKALPSK
-244 NEVYETALKVM
+244 DEVYATALKVM

-278 FFPSISGG
+278 FFPSIS
-286 WNFSEEHFMEN
+286 
-297 TKSWLSQGK
+297 LSAS
-306 LRVGWG
+306 VGTG
-312 EIGNQT
+312 HM
-318 IPAGA
+318 
-323 YLSQY
+323 
-328 SNGHPS
+328 SN
-334 MWYAQYYMFGNT
+334 
-346 NPTLFASRSQVG
+346 
-358 NPNLKWET
+358 
-366 TRQLDLGLDLAFLE
+366 
-380 GSLRFTFDYYSRDT
+380 
-394 KDMLVQVPNPASM
+394 
-407 GFPNTPWV
+407 
-415 NAGSISNKGFEVSIG
+415 
-430 YDGKVGNDFKYH
+430 NDFESGSQ
-442 INGNVST
+442 IWNRFNENV
-449 YKNKIKDLG
+449 
-458 SEANIPGKEVHL
+458 
-470 GYYTYTMTEVGKPLG
+470 
-485 YYYGYKTDGV
+485 
-495 FQTQQEIDNYQNNGQ
+495 
-510 VVMPNAKP
+510 
-518 GDLKFV
+518 
-524 DLNKDGKLGDEDR
+524 
-537 TMIGNPHPDFTFGL
+537 GL
-551 TLGAEYKGFDFSAF
+551 TLNIPIFSNRKNRTAVNKAKIALNDSYLEWTSLQKELLRNVESAYLDAVSAQAQYLSAREKEKYARESYELTSEQFRVGVKNTVELITAQNEYSAA
-565 FQGSVG
+565 QQQVLQAKYLTLLSIE
-571 NDLLNIVKYDIYGGV
+571 LLNIYQGLPASDIY
-586 GWYNAPKDILT
+586 
-597 TFWNG
+597 
-602 PGSTN
+602 
-607 ENFAI
+607 
-612 DADSRLNREMSEW
+612 
-625 YVEDGSYVRL
+625 
-635 KNLTIGYTLPSSIT
+635 
-649 RKITLNN
+649 
-656 LRIFVAAQNLF
+656 
-667 TITGYSGLDPEI
+667 
-679 GEFNQNPIYKGIDM
+679 
-693 GYYPQARTFM
+693 
-703 FGISMKL
+703 

>member
-171 EEMLRTGSISRV
+171 EEMLRAGSISRV

-196 YQIVVAG
+196 YQVVVAS

-230 GVKEENVLKALPPK
+230 GVKEENVLKALPSK
-244 NEVYETALKVM
+244 DEVYATALKVM
-255 PQIRRGELGIEA
+255 PQIRRGELGVEA

-278 FFPSISGG
+278 FYPSIS
-286 WNFSEEHFMEN
+286 
-297 TKSWLSQGK
+297 LS
-306 LRVGWG
+306 
-312 EIGNQT
+312 
-318 IPAGA
+318 A
-323 YLSQY
+323 
-328 SNGHPS
+328 
-334 MWYAQYYMFGNT
+334 
-346 NPTLFASRSQVG
+346 
-358 NPNLKWET
+358 
-366 TRQLDLGLDLAFLE
+366 
-380 GSLRFTFDYYSRDT
+380 
-394 KDMLVQVPNPASM
+394 
-407 GFPNTPWV
+407 
-415 NAGSISNKGFEVSIG
+415 SIG
-430 YDGKVGNDFKYH
+430 TGHMSNNDFE
-442 INGNVST
+442 S
-449 YKNKIKDLG
+449 G
-458 SEANIPGKEVHL
+458 SQIWNRFNENI
-470 GYYTYTMTEVGKPLG
+470 
-485 YYYGYKTDGV
+485 
-495 FQTQQEIDNYQNNGQ
+495 
-510 VVMPNAKP
+510 
-518 GDLKFV
+518 
-524 DLNKDGKLGDEDR
+524 
-537 TMIGNPHPDFTFGL
+537 GL
-551 TLGAEYKGFDFSAF
+551 TLSIPIFSNRKNRTAVNKAKIALNDSYLEWTSLQKELLRDVESAYLDATSAQAQYLSAREKEKYARESYELTSEQFRVGVKNTVELITAQNEYSAA
-565 FQGSVG
+565 QQQVLQAKYLTLLSIE
-571 NDLLNIVKYDIYGGV
+571 LLNIYQGLSASDIY
-586 GWYNAPKDILT
+586 
-597 TFWNG
+597 
-602 PGSTN
+602 
-607 ENFAI
+607 
-612 DADSRLNREMSEW
+612 
-625 YVEDGSYVRL
+625 
-635 KNLTIGYTLPSSIT
+635 
-649 RKITLNN
+649 
-656 LRIFVAAQNLF
+656 
-667 TITGYSGLDPEI
+667 
-679 GEFNQNPIYKGIDM
+679 
-693 GYYPQARTFM
+693 
-703 FGISMKL
+703 

>member
-84 SEVTDNNS
+84 YEVTDNNS

-278 FFPSISGG
+278 FFPSIS
-286 WNFSEEHFMEN
+286 
-297 TKSWLSQGK
+297 LSAS
-306 LRVGWG
+306 VGTG
-312 EIGNQT
+312 HM
-318 IPAGA
+318 
-323 YLSQY
+323 
-328 SNGHPS
+328 SN
-334 MWYAQYYMFGNT
+334 
-346 NPTLFASRSQVG
+346 
-358 NPNLKWET
+358 
-366 TRQLDLGLDLAFLE
+366 
-380 GSLRFTFDYYSRDT
+380 
-394 KDMLVQVPNPASM
+394 
-407 GFPNTPWV
+407 
-415 NAGSISNKGFEVSIG
+415 
-430 YDGKVGNDFKYH
+430 NDFESGSQ
-442 INGNVST
+442 IWNRFNENV
-449 YKNKIKDLG
+449 
-458 SEANIPGKEVHL
+458 
-470 GYYTYTMTEVGKPLG
+470 
-485 YYYGYKTDGV
+485 
-495 FQTQQEIDNYQNNGQ
+495 
-510 VVMPNAKP
+510 
-518 GDLKFV
+518 
-524 DLNKDGKLGDEDR
+524 
-537 TMIGNPHPDFTFGL
+537 GL
-551 TLGAEYKGFDFSAF
+551 TLNIPIFSNRKNRTAVNKAKIALNDSYLEWTSLQKELLRNVESAYLDAVSAQAQYLSAREKEKYARESYELTSEQFRVGVKNTVELITAQNEYSAA
-565 FQGSVG
+565 QQQVLQAKYLTLLSIE
-571 NDLLNIVKYDIYGGV
+571 LLNIYQGLPASDIY
-586 GWYNAPKDILT
+586 
-597 TFWNG
+597 
-602 PGSTN
+602 
-607 ENFAI
+607 
-612 DADSRLNREMSEW
+612 
-625 YVEDGSYVRL
+625 
-635 KNLTIGYTLPSSIT
+635 
-649 RKITLNN
+649 
-656 LRIFVAAQNLF
+656 
-667 TITGYSGLDPEI
+667 
-679 GEFNQNPIYKGIDM
+679 
-693 GYYPQARTFM
+693 
-703 FGISMKL
+703 